1 MIDVIAWIVFAIHL
15 LLLAALSV
23 FGMHRLSMVVRWF
36 FYGKRKPNAK
46 GEFEVL
52 PSITVQIPLY
62 NERFVAKRIIEA
74 CGCLQ
79 YPRHLLHVQ
88 IVDDSTDDTKRI
100 VAEEVAKQ
108 KALGLNIDHIHRTDR
123 QGFKAGALKEA
134 MELSNGE
141 FIAIFDADFI
151 PPEDVLINNI
161 GYFTRSKLAMLQFR
175 WGHLNRYSSKM
186 TQSQAMMLDA
196 HFGLEQQIRWSSH
209 KLFNFNGTAGIWR
222 KSAIYDAG
230 NWSADTLTEDLDLSY
245 RAQMRGWEM
254 LYLNDVVC
262 PGELPAN
269 LNAFKSQQHRWAKGG
284 LQVMR
289 KLFKPIWQQSAPV
302 SLKLEAS
309 FHLAN
314 NLAYFLMLV
323 DTLFFLLPSLFIREY
338 LQLGTLLWL
347 DIPLVLFSSF
357 GHLIY
362 LFFGQVALGHS
373 KLTALVF
380 IPRLMLLGIQ
390 LAFNNARAGFEAL
403 VNHQSEFVRTPKS
416 GEQSV
421 DQSVRHTAHK
431 IPLPSGYR
439 SIVPNSS
446 VIELFVAITY
456 SIVLLWAMTN
466 EVWIMMP
473 FLLVLIVGFF
483 TTALDSIKHKL
494 KPN

>member
-1 MIDVIAWIVFAIHL
+1 
-15 LLLAALSV
+15 
-23 FGMHRLSMVVRWF
+23 MVVRWF
-36 FYGKRKPNAK
+36 VYGKRKPHLK
-46 GEFEVL
+46 GEFDAL

-74 CGCLQ
+74 CGRLR
-79 YPRHLLHVQ
+79 YPRHQLHVQ
-88 IVDDSTDDTKRI
+88 IVDDSTDDTKYI

-108 KALGLNIDHIHRTDR
+108 KALGLNIEHIHRTNR

-134 MELSNGE
+134 MEHSSGE

-151 PPEDVLINNI
+151 PPENVLIDNI
-161 GYFTRSKLAMLQFR
+161 GYFTQPKLAMLQFR
-175 WGHLNRYSSKM
+175 WEHLNRYSSKM

-196 HFGLEQQIRWSSH
+196 HFGLEQQIRWSSN
-209 KLFNFNGTAGIWR
+209 KLFNFNGTAGVWR
-222 KSAIYDAG
+222 KTAIYDAG

-289 KLFKPIWQQSAPV
+289 KLFKPIWRHSAPFT
-302 SLKLEAS
+302 LKLEAS

-314 NLAYFLMLV
+314 NLAYFLMLI
-323 DTLFFLLPSLFIREY
+323 DTLFFLLPSLFIRDY
-338 LQLGTLLWL
+338 FQLGPLLWL
-347 DIPLVLFSSF
+347 DIILMFFSTF

-373 KLTALVF
+373 KRTALVF

-403 VNHQSEFVRTPKS
+403 IDHQSEFVRTPKS
-416 GEQSV
+416 GEQNAEKNAEK
-421 DQSVRHTAHK
+421 SVRQT
-431 IPLPSGYR
+431 ISVTSSSSGYR
-439 SIVPNSS
+439 AIVPNSS

-456 SIVLLWAMTN
+456 SIVFIWAMAN
-466 EVWIMMP
+466 EVWVMMP

-483 TTALDSIKHKL
+483 TTAVDSIKHKL
-494 KPN
+494 KPD